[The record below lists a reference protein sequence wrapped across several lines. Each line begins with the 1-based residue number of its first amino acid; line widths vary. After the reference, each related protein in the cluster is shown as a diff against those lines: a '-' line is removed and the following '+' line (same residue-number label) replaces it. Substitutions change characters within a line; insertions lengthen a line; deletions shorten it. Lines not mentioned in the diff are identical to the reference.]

1 MVERIDEIE
10 KYYKSVENN
19 EALIKVLLFITS
31 CLSFSPFFYDYINFD
46 KKILTIL
53 FIISTSIYFIAS
65 QYQRY
70 ILIPKAERMRRK
82 QLLSNAFNIALIPEN
97 TVNYYNNDSEPSI
110 KRLGINVLENSLF
123 SKTVAEK
130 MLIKTRI
137 ISCIFIVFWLSM
149 IIYENS
155 NFDFVMTISQLVFS
169 GTVVINWL
177 NLEVLYHR
185 YSNVYSKLYEH
196 FLSSNTNV
204 LIEKVFILDALIEY
218 ESAKASAGIKLSS
231 KIFENIN
238 PSISEEWIRI
248 KNTLNI

>member
-19 EALIKVLLFITS
+19 EILIKVFLFITS
-31 CLSFSPFFYDYINFD
+31 CLSFSPFFYNFINFD

-82 QLLSNAFNIALIPEN
+82 QLLSNAFNISLIPEI
-97 TVNYYNNDSEPSI
+97 TQNYYNNNSEPSI
-110 KRLGINVLENSLF
+110 KRLAINVLENSLF
-123 SKTVAEK
+123 SKTIAEK
-130 MLIKTRI
+130 MLIRTRA
-137 ISCIFIVFWLSM
+137 ISIIFIFFWLSM
-149 IIYENS
+149 IIYESS

-169 GTVVINWL
+169 GTVVISWL

-185 YSNVYSKLYEH
+185 YFNVYSKLYEY
-196 FLSSNTNV
+196 FLSNNLNT
-204 LIEKVFILDALIEY
+204 LTETAFILDALIEY
-218 ESAKASAGIKLSS
+218 ESAKASAGIKLNS
-231 KIFENIN
+231 KIFEKIN
-238 PSISEEWIRI
+238 PSISKEWIRI